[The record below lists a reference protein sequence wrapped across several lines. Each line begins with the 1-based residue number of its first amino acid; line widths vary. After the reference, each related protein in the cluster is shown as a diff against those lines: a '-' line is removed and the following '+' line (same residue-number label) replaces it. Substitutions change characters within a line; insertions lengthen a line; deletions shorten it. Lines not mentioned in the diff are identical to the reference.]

1 MVFFVTFITF
11 MSAPKPLLSSQ
22 FPPIDKIRYNQQGRV
37 PAVLQ
42 DDLDGRLL
50 SLVWMN
56 SQSLQKTL
64 ESSQVYGCQ
73 GSDVVLWQPELT
85 VSELHYDEASE
96 ALFLLVECQSIG
108 DYQAEFVKSF
118 GNVLSEVFDV
128 ICDRRDNPKKGSYT
142 CTLLSEGDNKI
153 LKKIGEE
160 SAEVVMAC
168 KDDQKDAIASE
179 VADLFYHTLVALAY
193 HHVDVRDVYRKLVER
208 RR

>member
-1 MVFFVTFITF
+1 

-22 FPPIDKIRYNQQGRV
+22 LPPIDKIRYNEQGRV

-56 SQSLQKTL
+56 PESLQKTL
-64 ESSQVYGCQ
+64 ESSQVYACQ
-73 GSDVVLWQPELT
+73 ESDVVLWQPGLT
-85 VSELHYDEASE
+85 VSELHYDEASQ
-96 ALFLLVECQSIG
+96 ALFIQVECQSIG
-108 DYQAEFVKSF
+108 DHQAEFVKSF

-193 HHVDVRDVYRKLVER
+193 HQVDLRDVYRKLAER